1 MMSVNIRCY
10 YKSGRNGQKKQKK
23 GEREENTQRERG
35 AEREKR
41 NDTRKINTENT
52 DLFEE
57 FESLFFIQDWE
68 CVVLFYRW
76 VLFMRALRLG
86 WRQSVDC

>member
-1 MMSVNIRCY
+1 MSVNIRCY

-35 AEREKR
+35 AEREKK

-68 CVVLFYRW
+68 CGSFLS
-76 VLFMRALRLG
+76 LG
-86 WRQSVDC
+86 FVYASAAVGMETEC

>member
-1 MMSVNIRCY
+1 M
-10 YKSGRNGQKKQKK
+10 GRRSKKK

-52 DLFEE
+52 DLFKRKLNTC
-57 FESLFFIQDWE
+57 SLFRIGSLWFFFIAGFCLCERCGWDGDR
-68 CVVLFYRW
+68 VLI
-76 VLFMRALRLG
+76 
-86 WRQSVDC
+86 VDVDVDSPGGEQ